1 MGWKGKGKIMDWKEK
16 LKQHLDYCLNWC
28 ERTGNEACIHQAFG
42 AVQFAIFEHPESDG
56 AISKMWADF
65 KPRFERRI
73 WGMGL
78 SI

>member
-1 MGWKGKGKIMDWKEK
+1 MGWKGKGEIMDWKEK

-56 AISKMWADF
+56 AISKIGMNSSLVLNAEF
-65 KPRFERRI
+65 G
-73 WGMGL
+73 GMGL
-78 SI
+78 TI